1 MYSFSYCE
9 YTEWQN
15 TWKNKKFVH
24 FESSFSVQKSQ
35 LIQSSL
41 TFNVMTSQSS
51 VLNVLPIFHL
61 FSWQLFQSCQV
72 DDVTL
77 LFIFQIQYGV
87 SELVEVGVVVVD
99 MRRKTNPQLVVVA
112 EDRCP
117 YTVLVP
123 QSFKDDA
130 CVCLF
135 QKTFCN
141 LMYHCQTSKPLGV
154 T

>member
-1 MYSFSYCE
+1 M
-9 YTEWQN
+9 
-15 TWKNKKFVH
+15 NKKFVH

-41 TFNVMTSQSS
+41 TFDVMTSQSS
-51 VLNVLPIFHL
+51 FLNVLPIFHL
-61 FSWQLFQSCQV
+61 FSWQLFQSCQL

-77 LFIFQIQYGV
+77 FFLLQIQDGV
-87 SELVEVGVVVVD
+87 SELVEVVVVVAD
-99 MRRKTNPQLVVVA
+99 MRRETHPQLVVVA

-123 QSFKDDA
+123 QSFEDDA
-130 CVCLF
+130 CVCLY

-141 LMYHCQTSKPLGV
+141 YMYHFQTSKPLGV